1 MNDTLTETT
10 EMPEN
15 VAVTF
20 EESGDPI
27 LEDDEDDDGEDEAHD

>member
-20 EESGDPI
+20 EEQRDPI
-27 LEDDEDDDGEDEAHD
+27 LDDDEEDDEEDEAHD